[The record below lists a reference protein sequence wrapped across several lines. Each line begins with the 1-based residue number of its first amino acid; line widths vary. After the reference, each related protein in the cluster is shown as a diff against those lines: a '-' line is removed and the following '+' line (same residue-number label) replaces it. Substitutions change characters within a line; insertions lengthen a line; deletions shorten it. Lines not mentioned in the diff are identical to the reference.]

1 MRLLLKLS
9 CYGALLA
16 AAVTFAQDPLP
27 PHPFPPKDETDRKL
41 PNGKSQNE
49 AILKAD
55 YEKTLKD
62 AAELVTLSQALQK
75 ELEGNDSHVL
85 SYDSLKKAE
94 EIEKIA
100 KRVRGRLRRF

>member
-1 MRLLLKLS
+1 MRLLLKIL
-9 CYGALLA
+9 CVATILA
-16 AAVTFAQDPLP
+16 GLGTYSQNIP
-27 PHPFPPKDETDRKL
+27 PPDIPPKDDLDRKL

-62 AAELVTLSQALQK
+62 AAQLVELSESLKK
-75 ELEGNDSHVL
+75 ELEANDSHVL
-85 SYDSLKKAE
+85 SLASLKKAE

-100 KRVRGRLRRF
+100 RRIHGRLRR